1 MSHVGS
7 AAKMQSTATPL
18 DVRDE
23 TMSSAAAA
31 TWAAATPTRTAT
43 IAAATWF
50 YTIYLQYFP

>member
-31 TWAAATPTRTAT
+31 TWAVEAAATPIRTAA
-43 IAAATWF
+43 IAAAT
-50 YTIYLQYFP
+50 